1 MKLIITPTYDMA
13 KAVAGATGEYEETT
27 DSFVSR
33 DTHIVWTHGDVVGLN
48 LNDRITDNDFPGQLN
63 ARQIAAQYYTP
74 VVREQPSISSRDYA
88 ALRLIEQLAS
98 FVQEIIFIT
107 YPWDDGEKY
116 MQALIAFLSP
126 QAPCRRIVLQEM
138 TENAISDA
146 LCRMPT
152 PKLDSYLSDN
162 AMRRVV
168 AYDMVTTR
176 PEELKGSPA
185 FSDKAGE
192 LLKNIKKAI
201 DRQEAGAKIL
211 PDKAKNERTYTFG
224 TYLSLETATAILSAK
239 YGMGLHSIMCR
250 LVSLYEKG
258 KITNPVTHCK
268 GENPMCGA
276 VLGHVGP
283 ILPAGSVDK
292 SMLGVPYDHINAPDE
307 PISRD
312 AAVYSLIVEHT
323 DKVKGGNVTTV
334 VCPSYE
340 SDKGLPLAEIL
351 SKSPD
356 SWVAGASASFVADGC
371 IGSLIEQ
378 LIRNEMVYIDD
389 ECVHITEEGH
399 RFLDFLNN

>member
-33 DTHIVWTHGDVVGLN
+33 ETHIVWTYGDVVALK

-74 VVREQPSISSRDYA
+74 VVRENPSISSRDYA
-88 ALRLIEQLAS
+88 ALRLMEQLVS
-98 FVQEIIFIT
+98 FVNEIVFVT
-107 YPWDDGEKY
+107 YPWDEGEKY

-138 TENAISDA
+138 TESAISDA
-146 LCRMPT
+146 FEQMPT

-162 AMRRVV
+162 AMRRIV

-192 LLKNIKKAI
+192 LLKNIKKAM
-201 DRQEAGAKIL
+201 DANDVSAKML
-211 PDKAKNERTYTFG
+211 PDKSKIERTYTFG

-239 YGMGLHSIMCR
+239 YGMGFHSMMCS

-268 GENPMCGA
+268 DNAPA
-276 VLGHVGP
+276 ILGHVGP
-283 ILPAGSVDK
+283 ILPAGAIDK
-292 SMLGVPYDHINAPDE
+292 SMLGVPYDSINAPDE
-307 PISRD
+307 PTSRD
-312 AAVYSLIVEHT
+312 AAVYSLIVGHT
-323 DKVKGGNVTTV
+323 EIVKGGKATMVL
-334 VCPSYE
+334 CPSYE
-340 SDKGLPLAEIL
+340 NDNGLPLAEIL

-356 SWVAGASASFVADGC
+356 RWVAGASASFVADGC
-371 IGSLIEQ
+371 IGSLMEQ

>member
-33 DTHIVWTHGDVVGLN
+33 DTHIVWTYGDVVALK

-74 VVREQPSISSRDYA
+74 VVRENPSISSRDYA

-98 FVQEIIFIT
+98 FVNEIIFVT
-107 YPWDDGEKY
+107 YPWDEGEKY

-126 QAPCRRIVLQEM
+126 KAPCRRIVLQEM
-138 TENAISDA
+138 TESAVSDA
-146 LCRMPT
+146 FGQMPT

-185 FSDKAGE
+185 LSDKAGE
-192 LLKNIKKAI
+192 LLKNIKMAM
-201 DRQEAGAKIL
+201 DRQEVSAKIL
-211 PDKAKNERTYTFG
+211 ADKAKMERTYTFG
-224 TYLSLETATAILSAK
+224 TCLSLETATAILSAK
-239 YGMGLHSIMCR
+239 YGMGFHSMMCS

-268 GENPMCGA
+268 DCTSA

-283 ILPAGSVDK
+283 ILPTGAIDK
-292 SMLGVPYDHINAPDE
+292 SMLGVPYDPINAPDE
-307 PISRD
+307 PTSRD
-312 AAVYSLIVEHT
+312 AAVYSLIVGHT
-323 DKVKGGNVTTV
+323 ETVKGGKATMVL
-334 VCPSYE
+334 CPSYE
-340 SDKGLPLAEIL
+340 NDNGLPLAEIL

-356 SWVAGASASFVADGC
+356 RWVAGASASFVAESC

-378 LIRNEMVYIDD
+378 LIRNEMVYIDN
-389 ECVHITEEGH
+389 ECVHITEEGY
-399 RFLDFLNN
+399 RFLDFLNS

>member
-33 DTHIVWTHGDVVGLN
+33 DTHIVWTYGDVVALK

-63 ARQIAAQYYTP
+63 ARQIVAQYYTP
-74 VVREQPSISSRDYA
+74 VVRENPSISSRDYA
-88 ALRLIEQLAS
+88 ALRIMEQLVS
-98 FVQEIIFIT
+98 FVNEIVFVT
-107 YPWDDGEKY
+107 YPWDEGEKY

-126 QAPCRRIVLQEM
+126 QAPCRRIILQEM
-138 TENAISDA
+138 TESAISDA
-146 LCRMPT
+146 FEQMPT

-162 AMRRVV
+162 AMRRIV

-192 LLKNIKKAI
+192 LLKNIKMAM
-201 DRQEAGAKIL
+201 DANEVSAKML
-211 PDKAKNERTYTFG
+211 PDKAKTERTYTFG

-239 YGMGLHSIMCR
+239 YGMGFHSMMCS

-268 GENPMCGA
+268 DNAPA
-276 VLGHVGP
+276 ILGHVGP
-283 ILPAGSVDK
+283 ILPAGAIDK
-292 SMLGVPYDHINAPDE
+292 SILGVPYDPINAPDE
-307 PISRD
+307 PTSRD
-312 AAVYSLIVEHT
+312 AAVYSLIVGHT
-323 DKVKGGNVTTV
+323 ETVKGGKATMVL
-334 VCPSYE
+334 CPSYE
-340 SDKGLPLAEIL
+340 NDNGLPLAEIL

-356 SWVAGASASFVADGC
+356 RWVAGASASFVAESC

-378 LIRNEMVYIDD
+378 LIRNEMVYIND

-399 RFLDFLNN
+399 RFLDFLNS